1 MLALV
6 AAATASPAHAA
17 VSLAAHH
24 ADYDLA
30 LSVSPGGQTV
40 AATGQMSFEVR
51 DRCDA
56 WSTRQTL
63 TVDATDRDGTQ
74 TSTRSD
80 YATFETKDGRSLQ
93 FSVVERSGGGV
104 ADTVRG
110 VATRAAPAAPVVARF
125 SVPAGLTRT
134 LPPGT
139 LFPMAHNA
147 AIVAA
152 ADAGRRALSPVL
164 FDGTSSDGAQDTAVT
179 ILSWVQTGE
188 AAAPAPALAG
198 LSSGRVHIAFY
209 PAGGRG
215 MLPEYEIGMRYF
227 ADGVSDR
234 LDMDF
239 GAFSMHGDLRS
250 LHLLPAAAACPK

>member
-1 MLALV
+1 
-6 AAATASPAHAA
+6 
-17 VSLAAHH
+17 
-24 ADYDLA
+24 
-30 LSVSPGGQTV
+30 
-40 AATGQMSFEVR
+40 MSFEVR

-80 YATFETKDGRSLQ
+80 YATFETKDGRSLS
-93 FSVVERSGGGV
+93 FSMVERSGSRV

-110 VATRAAPAAPVVARF
+110 IATRTAPAGPVVARF
-125 SVPAGLTRT
+125 SVPAGLVRT

-152 ADAGRRALSPVL
+152 ADAGHRDLFPDL
-164 FDGTSSDGAQDTAVT
+164 FDGTSADGAQDTAVT
-179 ILSWVQTGE
+179 ILSWAPTGA
-188 AAAPAPALAG
+188 AAAPAPPLAPRA
-198 LSSGRVHIAFY
+198 SGRVHIAFY
-209 PAGGRG
+209 PVGGHTIT
-215 MLPEYEIGMRYF
+215 PDYESGMRYF

-239 GAFSMHGDLRS
+239 GAFSMHGDLLD
-250 LHLLPAAAACPK
+250 LHLLPAAAACVK